1 MSSSRN
7 GTQGNT
13 ICALVGTRP
22 DIIKM
27 SPVLRALKNNSADFF
42 VVHSGQHYS
51 PNMDAIFFDELEL
64 DKPEYR
70 VDTKQEAFPGE
81 QTADMLRGIEKVL
94 LQEKPKLVLVYA
106 DLNTTLAGALAARK
120 LHMRIGYVEAG
131 LRSFDW
137 RMPEEHNRIMVG
149 HICEYLFAP
158 TELAKENLERNGV
171 RGKIFVTGNTIVD
184 AVEQNLKLASAK
196 SSILQELSLTSG
208 NYILVTCHREEN
220 VDSRDNLESILESLR
235 EVTKKYTYECIY
247 PIHPRTQKRL
257 TEFGLE
263 LPDSVRSIGPLGY
276 LDFLKLEANAKI
288 ILTDSG
294 GIQEEACVMQVPCVT
309 LRDNTER
316 PETVDV
322 GANIVAGVRPQNV
335 LNAVEQML
343 GREMK
348 WVNPFGDG
356 TSGEKIVRICLEEMV
371 KEDGF

>member
-7 GTQGNT
+7 GIPGNT

-27 SPVLRALKNNSADFF
+27 SPVLRALKNNGADFF

-131 LRSFDW
+131 LRSNDW
-137 RMPEEHNRIMVG
+137 RMPEEHNRVMVG

-158 TELAKENLERNGV
+158 TELARENLERDGV

-196 SSILQELSLTSG
+196 SNILQELSLTSG

-220 VDSRDNLESILESLR
+220 VDSRDNLSSILESLR
-235 EVTKKYTYECIY
+235 EVSKKYEYECMY

-263 LPDSVRSIGPLGY
+263 LPNSVNSIGPLGY
-276 LDFLKLEANAKI
+276 LDFLKLEANAKL

-335 LNAVEQML
+335 LYAVEQML
-343 GREMK
+343 GRERK
-348 WVNPFGDG
+348 WANPFGDG
-356 TSGEKIVRICLEEMV
+356 TSSEKIVRICLEEIV